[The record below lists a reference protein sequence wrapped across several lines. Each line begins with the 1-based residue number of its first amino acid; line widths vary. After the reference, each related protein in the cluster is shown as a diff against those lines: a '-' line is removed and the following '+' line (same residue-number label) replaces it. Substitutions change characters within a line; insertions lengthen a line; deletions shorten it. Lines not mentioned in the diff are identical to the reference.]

1 MSKRIVNSAEEYRL
15 VIEDDLLALIREAIA
30 LQEDYRDSEEYSR
43 RRAKL
48 EDRLYDLYQE
58 IGWSVVYDIKSL
70 PF

>member
-30 LQEDYRDSEEYSR
+30 LQEAYRDSEEYSR